1 MGIYERVLESKSKG
15 HELNKNGLSCLLDIL
30 PGIVCHILVISVRFQ
45 WVLGSLKIF
54 LSLYGILL
62 YIYFPKI
69 LVTSVAIV
77 FFEINC
83 NVKNVVGIKTKNSA
97 ENCGPRT
104 GY

>member
-1 MGIYERVLESKSKG
+1 MGMYERVLESKSKG
-15 HELNKNGLSCLLDIL
+15 HELNKNGLPCLLDIL
-30 PGIVCHILVISVRFQ
+30 RGIVCYILVISVRFQ
-45 WVLGSLKIF
+45 WVLGSPQIF

-62 YIYFPKI
+62 YIYIYFPKI

-83 NVKNVVGIKTKNSA
+83 NVKNVVGIKRK
-97 ENCGPRT
+97 NCGPRT

>member
-15 HELNKNGLSCLLDIL
+15 HELNKNGLPCLLDIL

-54 LSLYGILL
+54 LSLYGILI
-62 YIYFPKI
+62 YIYSPKI

-83 NVKNVVGIKTKNSA
+83 NVKSVVGIKTKN
-97 ENCGPRT
+97 CGPRT